1 MSSLCG
7 LFQRKGRGIFAAV
20 FSVLCLAASAAGFDE
35 SKTFRLQLFLDRE
48 GFSSNAADG
57 QWGRRSQRAF
67 EAWCRREGV
76 KALST
81 PEQNFDAY
89 FADRPELLKVVEVT
103 AADLASLV
111 TIPKDPAE
119 KAKLAAMGYPN
130 ALEMFA
136 ERGHIT
142 AVALKRLNP
151 GVDWQNV
158 CAGLRIVVPDF
169 PSIDEHLGGRQGR
182 KASAKAPVAAQIR
195 VSLSDFEIRVY
206 DRASRMI
213 ALFPCSIAKDK
224 AKRPPSGELKIV
236 TQIANP
242 NYTYTP
248 DRPNRKGKFQRQVL
262 PPGPRC
268 PVGVAWLGLN
278 LAGYGIHGTPYPE
291 TIGRAESHGCFRLS
305 NWNVARLYSMV
316 SAGTRVIVENSEN

>member
-7 LFQRKGRGIFAAV
+7 LFQRKGRGILAAV
-20 FSVLCLAASAAGFDE
+20 FSVLCLAASAVGFDE
-35 SKTFRLQLFLDRE
+35 SKTLRLQLLLDRE

-57 QWGRRSQRAF
+57 QWGRRSQRAL
-67 EAWCRREGV
+67 EAWCRRKGV
-76 KALST
+76 RPLAT

-111 TIPKDPAE
+111 TIPKEPAD
-119 KAKLAAMGYPN
+119 KAKLEALGYPN

-136 ERGHIT
+136 ERGHVT
-142 AVALKRLNP
+142 VTALKRLNP

-158 CAGLRIVVPDF
+158 AAGLKLLVPDF
-169 PSIDEHLGGRQGR
+169 PPMSEHLAVFDRRKGTAGR
-182 KASAKAPVAAQIR
+182 PVAALVK
-195 VSLSDFEIRVY
+195 VSLKDFEVTVY
-206 DRASRMI
+206 DRNSRMI
-213 ALFPCSIAKDK
+213 ALFPCSIARDK

-248 DRPNRKGKFQRQVL
+248 DRPNRKGKFQRHVL